1 MKLIL
6 RADVD
11 NLGRLGEE
19 VDVKPGYGRN
29 FLIPKGLAMPAT
41 ASNRKVFEQESRKLQ
56 AKMDAVKAEAEAMAE
71 KLDGREVF
79 IRVRVGENDKLYG
92 SVTSQHIVDALA
104 EMGIEELDK
113 KKLVVPDPIRSLGK
127 HEVEV
132 RLHPDVYARLQVIV
146 IPHNWQE
153 GDPIPGLEEAEE
165 EEIEV
170 SPEEI
175 YETQPEA
182 EGRAYTEEM
191 AEAHAEEEA
200 EAAEADESGQ
210 PPEES
215 EEK

>member
-29 FLIPKGLAMPAT
+29 YLVPKGLAMPVSEA
-41 ASNRKVFEQESRKLQ
+41 NRKVFEQEKRKLQ
-56 AKMDAVKAEAEAMAE
+56 AKMDKVKAAAQTVAD
-71 KLDGREVF
+71 KVHGKEVF
-79 IRVRVGENDKLYG
+79 IRVRVGEADKMYG

-104 EMGIEELDK
+104 EMGVEDLDK
-113 KKLVVPDPIRSLGK
+113 KKLVLPEPIRSLGR

-132 RLHPDVYARLQVIV
+132 RLHHDVESLVQVIV
-146 IPHNWQE
+146 VPHDWKE
-153 GDPIPGLEEAEE
+153 GDPIPGAEE
-165 EEIEV
+165 TGEEVEAA
-170 SPEEI
+170 PEEI

-182 EGRAYTEEM
+182 EGQAYTPEM
-191 AEAHAEEEA
+191 AEADAEEA
-200 EAAEADESGQ
+200 AQAAETDETGQ
-210 PPEES
+210 PPEQT